1 MCETLHGMRTIL
13 VAVLFLPS
21 VAAAQPFP
29 HDWKSA
35 WPKTGFSKRPVDL
48 SGAVFYRRV
57 GGQPLSFTKKHGL
70 FVDRETGSVWNIFG
84 VATSGP
90 LKGKKLDRM
99 VSGDF
104 FAFAWMAFR
113 PDTRIY
119 KP

>member
-1 MCETLHGMRTIL
+1 MP
-13 VAVLFLPS
+13 VLL
-21 VAAAQPFP
+21 
-29 HDWKSA
+29 WRY
-35 WPKTGFSKRPVDL
+35 GFSKAKFGTRRKI
-48 SGAVFYRRV
+48 SRGKAIGAGAVFDRRV
-57 GGQPLSFTKKHGL
+57 GGQTLSFTKKQGL

>member
-1 MCETLHGMRTIL
+1 MFETLDSIRTIL

-21 VAAAQPFP
+21 VAAARPFP
-29 HDWKSA
+29 HDWRSA
-35 WPKTGFSKRPVDL
+35 WPNTGFSKRPANL
-48 SGAVFYRRV
+48 SGAVFDRRV
-57 GGQPLSFTKKHGL
+57 GGQTLSFTEKHGP
-70 FVDRETGSVWNIFG
+70 FVERETGSVWNIFG

-90 LKGKKLDRM
+90 LKGKKLDRI